1 MIGGGDDEN
10 DWRHFGGGNDE
21 NDCHVNGVRCPDTC
35 CDGDALSVGVI
46 WVKTVSASAR
56 LQGGGG
62 SVARVRIETG
72 NLER

>member
-10 DWRHFGGGNDE
+10 DCRHFGGGDDE
-21 NDCHVNGVRCPDTC
+21 NDCRVNSVGCPDTC

-46 WVKTVSASAR
+46 WVKTVSSASSTA
-56 LQGGGG
+56 Q
-62 SVARVRIETG
+62 VRIETG